1 MSLQLIF
8 ILTVLTLILIFFRKR
23 RYAVIFSCL
32 TLGLFYLIWSGWL
45 PSLALD
51 RLQRAPYLQT
61 PAWKQKNVIILL
73 GAGAVRWSPE
83 HTSTQPLEYSR
94 LYEAARLYF
103 DCRKTG
109 AVCHVL
115 ATGGDP
121 LKIGESEA
129 AILSRELQS
138 LQIPPADIT
147 AETESR
153 NTFQNAKFSAPLIES
168 AGYDYEV
175 LVTSST
181 HMPRAQLFFTHFGV
195 LAEPAPSNHIAVLS
209 GFKLASRNF
218 YILDIALHEH
228 VGVLQYHWYNLM
240 GWNPPRKF

>member
-1 MSLQLIF
+1 MSLQLFF
-8 ILTVLTLILIFFRKR
+8 ILTVLTLILLFFKKR
-23 RYAVIFSCL
+23 RYAVISSCL
-32 TLGLFYLIWSGWL
+32 TLGLFYLIWSGYL

-51 RLQRAPYLQT
+51 RLQTAAHLQS
-61 PAWKQKNVIILL
+61 PPWKKKNVIILL
-73 GAGAVRWSPE
+73 GAGAVRWSAG

-103 DCRKTG
+103 DCKQT
-109 AVCHVL
+109 AAICHVL

-121 LKIGESEA
+121 MQIGESEA

-138 LQIPPADIT
+138 LQIPASDII
-147 AETESR
+147 AETASR
-153 NTFQNAKFSAPLIES
+153 NTFQNAKFSAPLIDS
-168 AGYDYEV
+168 AEYDYKT

-181 HMPRAQLFFTHFGV
+181 HIPRAQLFFMHFGI
-195 LAEPAPSNHIAVLS
+195 LAEPAPSNHLAVLS
-209 GFKLASRNF
+209 GFKQASRNF

-228 VGVLQYHWYNLM
+228 LGVLQYHWYNFM